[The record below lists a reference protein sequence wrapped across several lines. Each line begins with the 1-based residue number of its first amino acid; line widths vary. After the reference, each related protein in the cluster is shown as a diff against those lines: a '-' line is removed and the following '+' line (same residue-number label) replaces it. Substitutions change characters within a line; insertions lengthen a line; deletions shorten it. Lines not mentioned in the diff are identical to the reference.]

1 MKPKSLLFGL
11 LAISSLNG
19 IAYAQTA
26 KTWTG
31 TTADMALGTNWTPAG
46 LPSAT
51 VQDSMIFNGSSTFNS
66 LTFNG
71 GTFSG
76 NPGLGGLSITAAQ
89 TSALSINNTGTAGSV
104 FRLGANASV
113 TIASGAGAVTFG
125 GANNTYFI
133 NLNNTTNT
141 TNTFTNDSSNLATI
155 SSNVTVNATTG
166 SGGQPTFTGTGNWL
180 VAGTISNASTRGVI
194 KNGTGNLT
202 LSNTANAFAS
212 ALTINGGNVILG
224 NNEVLT
230 NAQSVNVNALG
241 TLNLNGFNETING
254 ITGAGII
261 QNEGSGTSTLT
272 VGAGNGSS
280 NFSGTIRNNS
290 GAGAGIVALTKSGTG
305 TLTLSG
311 TNSHTGLTTISA
323 GTLNLA
329 SPLPADATALSG
341 GTIAG
346 ESTVN
351 GLLTLNSGS
360 GILVNPVSSGALN
373 AANGLTLTGTV
384 NIGFS
389 QAPSSTSPFTVITY
403 SGTLTGGAAN
413 LSLIGGT
420 TNYRNPVFDDT
431 TPGIIT
437 LAVGSESRTW
447 NGGAAWDINNST
459 NWLEGDNKFFQLDS
473 VTFTDTGA
481 GSIALTGT
489 LAPSSITVNST
500 TDYTFTAATAGDLIA
515 GSTGITKS
523 GTGTLTLGGANTFTG
538 PITINAG
545 TLRPTSTSALGANG
559 NTITVATGAVL
570 DHNGAWGVNRDYN
583 AIIAGNGT
591 GAGALINNGLGQ
603 NAGFRSLTLTA
614 DATIGGTGRF
624 DIRPITPGNGVIHLD
639 GFTLT
644 KSGTNIFALVDSVF
658 TSDGNIE
665 VSQGELRYTRNS
677 TTGTTGSV
685 SLASGS
691 ILTFENNTTGNF
703 GWDLEIDNA
712 TIQSLGTAY
721 TLNSAAALTNT
732 ATFNLAVNLNLAG
745 NITGTG
751 TISKTGTAA
760 LILTGDATHT
770 GGTTVT
776 TGTLQI
782 GASGTSGSIT
792 GNITN
797 DATVTF
803 DRSDAFTHS
812 GSISG
817 LGAVIKQGAGALT
830 LSASNTYAGNTTINA
845 GSLQLG
851 TADNRLPTTTNL
863 ILANNATANLDLNGL
878 NQETRTLSGGGAIGG
893 NITNTGASPS
903 TLTIR
908 PTTTD
913 NATFSGTLSG
923 DTRLAVLGD
932 KLAPSFVAPR
942 QRLANINNT
951 FTGGVLVDG
960 ATLMARQDGS
970 LGTIPVAF
978 EADSITLQNNGTLLN
993 EADGNALSIHQNRGI
1008 TLGTG
1013 GGALVAGF
1021 NQPLTVNSVISGAA
1035 GNAITILGNNG
1046 TVFFTADNTYLGDT
1060 ILGPVTGSG
1069 TARLTI
1075 GNGGTSGSLGAGN
1088 VINDG
1093 QLTFNRSDSYTYS
1106 GSISGS
1112 GTLIKQGSG
1121 TVSLTG
1127 PSTYTG
1133 ATTISAG
1140 TLAINNTHGTS
1151 SITIA
1156 PTGTLAGTGTISGLT
1171 TVNGTVSPGNT
1182 VGQLTTTDRIELTAA
1197 SSYLWQ
1203 ISNWNGS
1210 TPGTDWDHIQ
1220 SAEIFISAPLEN
1232 QMILRVTGSPSGFSE
1247 SNKSFEIARSTFA
1260 FFPTDID
1267 NITIDDSNAPG
1278 NGTWSLSLADSNS
1291 ALVLNYTAG
1300 TADPFQS
1307 WIDSFTSITDPL
1319 KKTPEADA
1327 DDDGL
1332 ANMVEYVLD
1341 TDPSNGT
1348 SENLPTAQLSPS
1360 GENLIFTFTRLK
1372 EAGTA
1377 GFVSNVEY
1385 SETLQNGSWQT
1396 ATGPMTDIIDNGLTE
1411 TVTVTIPV
1419 PEGADSVFAR
1429 LTVTAP

>member
-1 MKPKSLLFGL
+1 MKPKSLLLSL
-11 LAISSLNG
+11 LTLSSLSG
-19 IAYAQTA
+19 IAYSQTA

-31 TTADMALGTNWTPAG
+31 TTADMALGTNWTPTG

-71 GTFSG
+71 GSFSA
-76 NPGLGGLSITAAQ
+76 NPGLGGLSVTAAQ
-89 TSALSINNTGTAGSV
+89 TSALSINNIGTAGSV
-104 FRLGANASV
+104 FRLGANANV

-133 NLNNTTNT
+133 NVNNTTNT
-141 TNTFTNDSSNLATI
+141 TNTFTNDSANLATI
-155 SSNVTVNATTG
+155 SSNVTVNAS
-166 SGGQPTFTGTGNWL
+166 SGTSGQPTFTGTGNWL
-180 VAGTISNASTRGVI
+180 VAGQITGAITRGII

-202 LSNTANAFAS
+202 LSNTANSFAS
-212 ALTINGGNVILG
+212 SLTINGGNVILG

-254 ITGAGII
+254 ITGTGII
-261 QNEGSGTSTLT
+261 QNEASGTSTLT
-272 VGAGNGSS
+272 IGAGNGTST
-280 NFSGTIRNNS
+280 FSGTIRNNS
-290 GAGAGIVALTKSGTG
+290 GAGSGIVALTKSGTG
-305 TLTLSG
+305 TITLSS
-311 TNSHTGLTTISA
+311 TNSHTGTTTISA

-329 SPLPADATALSG
+329 SPLPAAATALTG

-360 GILVNPVSSGALN
+360 GILVNPVSSGSLT
-373 AANGLTLTGTV
+373 AANGLTLNGTV
-384 NIGFS
+384 NVAFS
-389 QAPSSTSPFTVITY
+389 QAPSSTSPFTIISY

-420 TNYRNPVFDDT
+420 TNYRNPIFNDT

-447 NGGAAWDINNST
+447 NGGTAWDVNTST
-459 NWLEGDNKFFQLDS
+459 NWLGGDNKFFQLDS

-481 GSIALTGT
+481 GSIALTGI

-500 TDYTFTAATAGDLIA
+500 ADYTFTAATAGNLIA

-523 GTGTLTLGGANTFTG
+523 GTGTLTLGGENTYTG
-538 PITINAG
+538 PITVNAG
-545 TLRPTSTSALGANG
+545 TLRATSSSALGANG
-559 NTITVATGAVL
+559 NSITVASGAVL
-570 DHNGAWGVNRDYN
+570 DQNGAWGVNRDYN
-583 AIIAGNGT
+583 AIIEGNGT
-591 GAGALINNGLGQ
+591 GAGALINNGPAQ
-603 NAGFRSLTLTA
+603 NAGYRSLTLTA
-614 DATIGGTGRF
+614 DATIGGTARF
-624 DIRPITPGNGVIHLD
+624 DIRPITAGTGVIDLD

-644 KSGTNIFALVDSVF
+644 KSGTNLIALVDSTF
-658 TSDGNIE
+658 TSNGNIE
-665 VSQGELRYTRNS
+665 VTQGELRYTRNS
-677 TTGTTGSV
+677 TTGTTGSI
-685 SLASGS
+685 SLAPSTT
-691 ILTFENNTTGNF
+691 LTFENNTTGNF
-703 GWDLEIDNA
+703 GWDLEVDNA
-712 TIQSLGTAY
+712 TVQTLGTPFTA
-721 TLNSAAALTNT
+721 NSAATLTNT
-732 ATFNLAVNLNLAG
+732 ATFNLAVNLTLAG

-751 TISKTGTAA
+751 AISKTGTAA
-760 LILTGDATHT
+760 LILAADATHS

-782 GASGTSGSIT
+782 GASGTTGSLT

-803 DRSDAFTHS
+803 DRSDASSYS

-817 LGAVIKQGAGALT
+817 IGALIKQGTGTLT
-830 LSASNTYAGNTTINA
+830 LNGANTYAGNTTVN
-845 GSLQLG
+845 GGTLQLG

-863 ILANNATANLDLNGL
+863 LLSNTAGVTFDLNGL
-878 NQETRTLSGGGAIGG
+878 NQEIRTISAGGATGG

-908 PTTTD
+908 PTTAD
-913 NATFSGTLSG
+913 NATFSGIISG
-923 DTRLAVLGD
+923 DTRLEILGD
-932 KLAPSFVAPR
+932 KTSPSFVAPR
-942 QRLANINNT
+942 QRLANTANT
-951 FTGGVLVDG
+951 FTGGILVDG

-970 LGTIPVAF
+970 LGTIPVTF
-978 EADSITLQNNGTLLN
+978 DADSITLQNNGTLLN

-1008 TLGTG
+1008 NLGSG

-1021 NQPLTVNSVISGAA
+1021 NQPLTVNSVISGSA
-1035 GNAITILGNNG
+1035 GNSITILGNNG
-1046 TVFFTADNTYLGDT
+1046 TVFFTADNTYLGNT
-1060 ILGPVTGSG
+1060 ILGPVTANG
-1069 TARLTI
+1069 TSRLTI
-1075 GNGGTSGSLGAGN
+1075 GNGGTSGTLGAGN
-1088 VINDG
+1088 VTNDG
-1093 QLTFNRSDSYTYS
+1093 QLTFNRSDAYTYA
-1106 GSISGS
+1106 GEISGS
-1112 GTLIKQGSG
+1112 GTLIKQGAG

-1127 PSTYTG
+1127 PCSYTG

-1151 SITIA
+1151 TITVA
-1156 PTGTLAGTGTISGLT
+1156 PTGTLAGNGTISGLT
-1171 TVNGTVSPGNT
+1171 TVNGTVSPGNS
-1182 VGQLTTTDRIELTAA
+1182 VGQLTTSDRIELAAA
-1197 SSYLWQ
+1197 STYLWE

-1232 QMILRVTGSPSGFSE
+1232 QMTLRVTGSPSGFSE

-1260 FFPTDID
+1260 FLATDVE

-1278 NGTWSLSLADSNS
+1278 NGTWTVSLGDSNS
-1291 ALVLNYTAG
+1291 ALILNYTAG
-1300 TADPFQS
+1300 IADPFQS

-1319 KKTPEADA
+1319 KKTPQADA
-1327 DDDGL
+1327 DEDGL

-1341 TDPSNGT
+1341 SDPSNGT
-1348 SENLPTAQLSPS
+1348 SENLPTAQLSPN

-1396 ATGPMTDIIDNGLTE
+1396 ATGPMTDITDNGLTE

-1419 PEGADSVFAR
+1419 PSGADSVFAR